1 MQCECTRAT
10 YKDGIARCQEQ
21 ATQRLTI
28 PHHKPRFAACDYCA
42 HVQLVWAGKYR
53 RIPGMVVVESS
64 RQ

>member
-10 YKDGIARCQEQ
+10 LKHGVARCTEQ

-28 PHHKPRFAACDYCA
+28 PHSKPRFAACDYCA

-53 RIPGMVVVESS
+53 KIPGMVIIEPAH
-64 RQ
+64 R